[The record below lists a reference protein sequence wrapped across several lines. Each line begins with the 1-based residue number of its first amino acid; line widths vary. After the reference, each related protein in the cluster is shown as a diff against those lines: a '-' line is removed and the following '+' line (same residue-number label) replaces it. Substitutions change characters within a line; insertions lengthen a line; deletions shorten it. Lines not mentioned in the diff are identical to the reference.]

1 MGIKVLM
8 LSKKNN
14 IFCNYAEVILKS
26 YFNEELIVSVRG
38 EVGSDLPSE
47 VYYYSPEYIISF
59 LSPWIIPHDL
69 LKTVQKAAINFH
81 PGSPKYPGTGCYNF
95 ALYEQAKEYGI
106 TCHHM
111 KEKVDT
117 GDIIMTSYFEISP
130 EETVESL
137 KLKSMNHMLFCFEKI
152 INKIYNTK
160 DLPISKE
167 KWLRKAFTR
176 KQLEELCYIEPD
188 CIDKKEVAL
197 KVKSTYYP
205 GMQGAFTII
214 GEEKFYIPF
223 ENRKP
228 IV

>member
-1 MGIKVLM
+1 MAIKILM

-26 YFNEELIVSVRG
+26 YFNEEVIVSICG
-38 EVGSDLPSE
+38 EVGSKLPSE
-47 VYYYSPEYIISF
+47 IYYYKPEYIISF
-59 LSPWIIPHDL
+59 LSPWIIPGEL
-69 LKTVQKAAINFH
+69 LNAAQKAAINFH

-95 ALYEQAKEYGI
+95 ALYEQTKKYGI

-117 GDIIMTSYFEISP
+117 GDIIMTSYFEVGK

-152 INKIYNTK
+152 INNIYNGK
-160 DLPISKE
+160 SLPISKE
-167 KWLRKAFTR
+167 KWLREAFTR
-176 KQLEELCYIEPD
+176 KQLEELCYIQPN

-197 KVKSTYYP
+197 KIKSTYYP
-205 GMQGAFTII
+205 GTQGAFTMI
-214 GEEKFYIPF
+214 GEKKFYIPL
-223 ENRKP
+223 ETRKP